1 MIISSH
7 SKKIWICLSILI
19 IMLTACSKTQ
29 SRNATPTAVDGV
41 LDLTKWDF
49 DEDGS
54 VNLDGEWE
62 FYWKQLH
69 DPDYFLNS
77 KNVEG
82 RSLIE
87 IPGSWNGQEVDG
99 ASVEGMGYA
108 TFRLIILLPEYSKSK
123 SLELSSNILL
133 TDYG

>member
-7 SKKIWICLSILI
+7 SKKIWICLLILI

-54 VNLDGEWE
+54 VNLDGEWSSTE
-62 FYWKQLH
+62 AITR
-69 DPDYFLNS
+69 PDYFLNS
-77 KNVEG
+77 KNVE
-82 RSLIE
+82 E
-87 IPGSWNGQEVDG
+87 EV
-99 ASVEGMGYA
+99 
-108 TFRLIILLPEYSKSK
+108 
-123 SLELSSNILL
+123 
-133 TDYG
+133 